1 MTESVLLARLEFF
14 GSEAKMK
21 GVWGK
26 RFGTVKEPWGVTP
39 VPTPQLQRLL
49 IVFSRRLFVTACRY
63 MYPSLA
69 VFYRLF
75 QQARMSQL
83 HRLVG
88 HSFHFVYAACR
99 ISGFGRGGE
108 GPAFP
113 SFRVAVARFWLR
125 HGHAGTV

>member
-1 MTESVLLARLEFF
+1 MVAYTLLLNDLADD
-14 GSEAKMK
+14 
-21 GVWGK
+21 
-26 RFGTVKEPWGVTP
+26 PWGVTP

-125 HGHAGTV
+125 HGHAGTI